1 MKKVIIDASRG
12 GEDIGNQK
20 NDLIEKDF
28 NLKIATYI
36 NNRLQ
41 ELGIESFVT
50 RTDDKTISNDERVN
64 LIKNKFGNS
73 NNVILIANSINN
85 GNTGGAEIIYSLR
98 NSDGL
103 STRIANKLENSG
115 QKVNKYYQKRLP
127 SSPEQDYYYLLRDT
141 KNIEAILIN
150 YGYIDNPDDYNTLL
164 NDYEKLGEAVVEA
177 IANYV
182 GAQYTPFVSDDI
194 YIVKKGDTLYAIA
207 RKYNL
212 TVDELKEL
220 NNLTTNNLNIG
231 QRLKVKKEETSPNY
245 YTVQSGDKIFMGN
258 NEYMRIKI
266 DFFKCN
272 NFKNKVQFLHFK
284 HCEIIK

>member
-182 GAQYTPFVSDDI
+182 GAQYIPFVSDDI

-220 NNLTTNNLNIG
+220 NNLTSNNLNIG
-231 QRLKVKKEETSPNY
+231 QRLKVKKEATSQNY
-245 YTVQSGDKIFMGN
+245 YTVQSGDTIFMGN
-258 NEYMRIKI
+258 NK
-266 DFFKCN
+266 
-272 NFKNKVQFLHFK
+272 
-284 HCEIIK
+284 

>member
-73 NNVILIANSINN
+73 NNVILIANSIND

-98 NSDGL
+98 NSDG
-103 STRIANKLENSG
+103 
-115 QKVNKYYQKRLP
+115 YQKRLP